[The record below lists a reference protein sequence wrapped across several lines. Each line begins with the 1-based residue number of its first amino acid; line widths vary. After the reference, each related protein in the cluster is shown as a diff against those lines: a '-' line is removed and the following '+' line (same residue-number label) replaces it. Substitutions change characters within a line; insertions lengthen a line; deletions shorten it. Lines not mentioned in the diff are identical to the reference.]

1 LEREDGFNIKKTSQ
15 ERFNHLNT
23 FIQNFRLKNK
33 GYSDKNLVRH
43 LRNASGIN
51 LNHHINNE
59 GFNGTAEMMPLTN
72 IEILEKVNTHR

>member
-1 LEREDGFNIKKTSQ
+1 LEREDGFNRTRTSQ
-15 ERFNHLNT
+15 ERFNHLNA
-23 FIQNFRLKNK
+23 FIQNFRLKKK

-51 LNHHINNE
+51 LNQHVNNDP
-59 GFNGTAEMMPLTN
+59 FNGTAAMPLTN